1 MTKSASPD
9 YSILTLDSKETF
21 QSVRVGTVAALRE
34 EPVTSRD
41 GRPMDV
47 YLVESRS
54 IGGLSGSP
62 VFIDVRIAK
71 TTRPPNYG
79 WMAGAYDSSSAGR
92 FKLLGLVHGHFGDDI
107 LPDATA
113 DDGKDKIHINM
124 GIAMVI
130 PAEKIREAL
139 AGYAN
144 QEEIEAN
151 DFRERK
157 ANVISVGDATPQPNV
172 TVGTVTFTSDQKE

>member
-1 MTKSASPD
+1 
-9 YSILTLDSKETF
+9 
-21 QSVRVGTVAALRE
+21 
-34 EPVTSRD
+34 
-41 GRPMDV
+41 MDV

-79 WMAGAYDSSSAGR
+79 WMAGAYDSSSPGR
-92 FKLLGLVHGHFGDDI
+92 FKLLGLVHGHFGGWDI

-113 DDGKDKIHINM
+113 DDGKEKVHINM
-124 GIAMVI
+124 GIAMVV
-130 PAEKIREAL
+130 PAEKIQDAL
-139 AGYAN
+139 AGYAS

-151 DFRERK
+151 DFREK
-157 ANVISVGDATPQPNV
+157 KGKVIRVGDTTPQPNV
-172 TVGTVTFTSDQKE
+172 TIGKMTVTNDQKE